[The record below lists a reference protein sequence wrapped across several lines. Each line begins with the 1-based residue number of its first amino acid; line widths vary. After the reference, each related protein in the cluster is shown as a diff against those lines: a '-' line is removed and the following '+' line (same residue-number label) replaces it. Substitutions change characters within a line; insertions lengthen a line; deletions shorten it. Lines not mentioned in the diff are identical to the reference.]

1 MASCLGLYIEN
12 NLIKYAKVSKEK
24 DGFRMDSYGIKFYSN
39 INEAIEQIVQE
50 TNSMKTPISV
60 NIVDESY
67 QYFSMFSQLNKKDLE
82 KAIRME
88 FEAYCTEKGYNAN
101 TLETRYLCADDTT
114 NLERI
119 KVINISE
126 NTVELNKIKQLLNGK
141 KIGMML
147 PVPITI
153 TNVAELSGKENVL
166 IVNLEEKTTIT
177 TINRT
182 YISDIQILDEG
193 SGIIL
198 QNIEKKENSYAK
210 AYEALRN
217 TTIYTSDAIENME
230 SDGEQAKY
238 LEDILPV
245 LYTIIGAVQAKS
257 SEGLEKIDRIYL
269 TGTLACI
276 NNLDLYFQEYLG
288 GTKCEI
294 LKPTITTT
302 TRDSNIKECI
312 EVNSAISLALQ
323 GLGQGVQGISFKT
336 DISKMDIKDLF
347 KIKDLKI
354 KKKEKSTFFKF
365 DSKISSLEKWL
376 IRSSISIVIFTF
388 AYLTF
393 SKVLVQQI
401 EEKKD
406 ETNEV
411 ISEINSEMSK
421 IDTDTKKINSKTSEY
436 NNLIEELNSINE
448 KINNVTENKYLIPN
462 LLAQIARVIDQ
473 NVQITS
479 ISNPYDKH
487 IVIEAK
493 SPKYRGLGFFKKSL
507 SSNDILENVVAGG
520 GIKQGDEITVTIEGD
535 LP

>member
-198 QNIEKKENSYAK
+198 QNIEKSQVY
-210 AYEALRN
+210 
-217 TTIYTSDAIENME
+217 
-230 SDGEQAKY
+230 
-238 LEDILPV
+238 
-245 LYTIIGAVQAKS
+245 
-257 SEGLEKIDRIYL
+257 
-269 TGTLACI
+269 
-276 NNLDLYFQEYLG
+276 
-288 GTKCEI
+288 
-294 LKPTITTT
+294 
-302 TRDSNIKECI
+302 
-312 EVNSAISLALQ
+312 
-323 GLGQGVQGISFKT
+323 
-336 DISKMDIKDLF
+336 
-347 KIKDLKI
+347 
-354 KKKEKSTFFKF
+354 
-365 DSKISSLEKWL
+365 
-376 IRSSISIVIFTF
+376 
-388 AYLTF
+388 
-393 SKVLVQQI
+393 
-401 EEKKD
+401 
-406 ETNEV
+406 
-411 ISEINSEMSK
+411 
-421 IDTDTKKINSKTSEY
+421 
-436 NNLIEELNSINE
+436 
-448 KINNVTENKYLIPN
+448 
-462 LLAQIARVIDQ
+462 
-473 NVQITS
+473 
-479 ISNPYDKH
+479 
-487 IVIEAK
+487 
-493 SPKYRGLGFFKKSL
+493 
-507 SSNDILENVVAGG
+507 
-520 GIKQGDEITVTIEGD
+520 
-535 LP
+535 